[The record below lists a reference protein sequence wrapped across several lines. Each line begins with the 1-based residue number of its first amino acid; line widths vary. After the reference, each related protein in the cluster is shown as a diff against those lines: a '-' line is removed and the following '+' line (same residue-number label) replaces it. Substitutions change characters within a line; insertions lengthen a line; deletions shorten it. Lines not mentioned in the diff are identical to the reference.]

1 MKAIFRWDGN
11 IIGFLNNTNLFD
23 TDGTYMGWIE
33 DNEIYD
39 KNGIY
44 KGEIYN
50 NDYAIR
56 NNHKSYMNKI
66 PKIPPFDII
75 APIPPLNRI
84 GSIEML
90 GYSEIQW

>member
-1 MKAIFRWDGN
+1 
-11 IIGFLNNTNLFD
+11 
-23 TDGTYMGWIE
+23 MGWI
-33 DNEIYD
+33 DGNEIYD

-66 PKIPPFDII
+66 PKIPPINII
-75 APIPPLNRI
+75 TPFTPINRI
-84 GSIEML
+84 GNISML